1 MQRRSILKSLG
12 LAAGAHLGSA
22 PLQALTRTVA
32 EPPSS
37 TGPAFLFNQLGYLP
51 TQPKIITLR
60 GFDNFTGKL
69 HLLTAPNTQP
79 SLEIPLTAPAN
90 DALSGDTVR
99 LADLSTLTAPGTYTL
114 EANGQRSDPLLI
126 SPTVYADALR
136 STVRGY
142 YGQRCGC
149 AVDLGHGYKHPACH
163 LEGAYGASSGKSG
176 SLPNAGGWHDAGDY
190 GRYVVN
196 SGITCGTLLWAWDLY
211 PQALASLD
219 LGIPK
224 TKGKLPDFLA
234 EVLWNLQW
242 MFEMQDLDGGVF
254 HKQTSNQF
262 CAFIMP
268 GDDHLVSNVIG
279 TGAEPFKST
288 AATADY
294 AAVMAIAARCYAP
307 FDPILAARFLAAARK
322 AWDWAAAHPNV
333 VFRNPPGVSTGEYGD
348 SKVSDE
354 LAWASA
360 ELWRSTGDA
369 QYEKAFLASL
379 PQDRLTLTIGIPGW
393 GNVAPMA
400 AWTYTLA
407 DRPGDPAL
415 KAAIRSATQQTAE
428 KLVIQSQNNGY
439 GNTMVLTDYGWGSN
453 SGAANQSLLLLI
465 AHHLQPTPE
474 ARSAAL
480 ANLHYLLGRNCFGIS
495 WVTGLGTRPYQH
507 PHHRPS
513 AADGIAAPW
522 PGLLSGGPNRN
533 PGDPAAKTVPPG
545 PPMRMWIDDER
556 AYSMNEIAI
565 NWNAPLVFLLAAA
578 NTMA

>member
-1 MQRRSILKSLG
+1 MQRRSFVKYLG
-12 LAAGAHLGSA
+12 MSAGAQLGAGS
-22 PLQALTRTVA
+22 LQALTSA
-32 EPPSS
+32 PKQAA

-51 TQPKIITLR
+51 SQPKILTVR
-60 GFDNFTGKL
+60 GFDNFPGKL
-69 HLLTAPNTQP
+69 HLLAATNTQP
-79 SLEIPLTAPAN
+79 LLEVPLSAPAN

-99 LADLSTLTAPGTYTL
+99 LADFSALTQPGTYTL
-114 EANGQRSDPLLI
+114 EAAGQRSDPILI
-126 SPTVYADALR
+126 GPTVYADALR

-149 AVDLGHGYKHPACH
+149 AVDLGHGYRHPPCH
-163 LEGAYGASSGKSG
+163 LVGAYGPSSGKSG
-176 SLPNAGGWHDAGDY
+176 GLPNAGGWHDAGDY

-196 SGITCGTLLWAWDLY
+196 SGITCATLLWAWELY
-211 PQALASLD
+211 PQALQTLELD
-219 LGIPK
+219 IPK
-224 TKGKLPDFLA
+224 TKDKLPDFLA

-254 HKQTSNQF
+254 HKQTSANF

-268 GDDHLVSNVIG
+268 QDDKLVSQVIG
-279 TGAEPFKST
+279 TGADPYKST

-307 FDPILAARFLAAARK
+307 FDPALAARFLAASRK
-322 AWDWAAAHPNV
+322 AWDWTAAHPNV
-333 VFRNPPGVSTGEYGD
+333 VFRNPPGINTGEYGD
-348 SKVSDE
+348 SEVSDE
-354 LAWASA
+354 FAWASA
-360 ELWRSTGDA
+360 ELWRTTGDG

-379 PQDRLTLTIGIPGW
+379 PSDRTTIKIDVPDW
-393 GNVAPMA
+393 GNVGSLA

-407 DRPGDPAL
+407 DRPGDPAI
-415 KAAIRSATQQTAE
+415 KAVIRTGTQQAAE
-428 KLVIQSQNNGY
+428 KLIAQAESNGY

-465 AHHLQPTPE
+465 AHHLQPQTE
-474 ARSAAL
+474 VQAAAL

-495 WVTGLGTRPYQH
+495 WVTGVGTRSFQH

-522 PGLLSGGPNRN
+522 PGLLSGGPNRH
-533 PGDPAAKTVPPG
+533 PADPIAKTVPPG
-545 PPMRMWIDDER
+545 PPMRMWIDDDR

-578 NTMA
+578 NTMS